1 MINDHINII
10 FIRILPFLLVLC
22 VTLQQDTL
30 IPMDSRKLIIKAMVL
45 EISNLSK
52 RVWLRNSGYIRKV
65 N

>member
-52 RVWLRNSGYIRKV
+52 RV
-65 N
+65 